1 MLPIDPDRDCRDLP
15 TLLAKVTGENI
26 GDGLFTFMVI
36 EIVEGGESTVS
47 GAVRVIARAREDV
60 EAVLEALRAADAG
73 QKQLASK
80 IADGKHIFYMDINDA
95 FLNEKG
101 QLTQEIMPDLLH
113 PNKEGYR
120 IWAEAM
126 EPTIQELMG
135 KK

>member
-1 MLPIDPDRDCRDLP
+1 LLPIDPDRDCRDLP

>member
-1 MLPIDPDRDCRDLP
+1 M
-15 TLLAKVTGENI
+15 KV
-26 GDGLFTFMVI
+26 LC
-36 EIVEGGESTVS
+36 
-47 GAVRVIARAREDV
+47 
-60 EAVLEALRAADAG
+60 LEALRAADAG

>member
-47 GAVRVIARAREDV
+47 GTVRVIARAREDV
-60 EAVLEALRAADAG
+60 EAVLEALRAAGAG